1 MRLNDILR
9 ICLLSLASRY
19 PIHTVDF
26 DDNVIDLPEIETRGW
41 TAQEM
46 IEFLE
51 TCAPEILQSPAFL
64 LVDESNC
71 EIFLPLYSEDQ
82 PAIHIHCRGK
92 IPVPQQH
99 RLEKRRKTAS
109 SLGLTRIYP
118 PYPAIFGCQTA

>member
-46 IEFLE
+46 IAFLDS
-51 TCAPEILQSPAFL
+51 CAPELLQAPALL

-71 EIFLPLYSEDQ
+71 EIFLPMYSEDR
-82 PAIHIHCRGK
+82 PAMHIHCRGK
-92 IPVPQQH
+92 IPAPHGHLV
-99 RLEKRRKTAS
+99 EKRRKIPFGVS
-109 SLGLTRIYP
+109 FLRRP
-118 PYPAIFGCQTA
+118 PAQPAFLS